1 MKKKIIIIGNG
12 AAGNSALE
20 ELIASGE
27 AFDLTVVTME
37 ATPPYYRPMLSEYIS
52 ETEIPKRF
60 YLHNH
65 DWYITNGIDIKYE
78 TALDEIHPDRKAV
91 KLSNGEELQYDEL
104 ILAMGSRNFIP
115 PLPGVDKS
123 NVLNLRDLTDAET
136 LKKFAWQK
144 KTAVII
150 GGGLL
155 GLELGWQLTKL
166 NVDVTV
172 VEMMERLLPRQLD
185 AEASVLFE
193 EKVKNTGI
201 KVIKGV
207 QTKEIIGS
215 DIAHGVLLSDGTI
228 LPADFV
234 AVSIGVRA
242 ETTCAK
248 KAGLNI
254 DRAIIVDD
262 YMKTNLDSIYAAGDC
277 AEYKGVNYA
286 IWPEAVE
293 QGKVAALNVLG
304 KNTPYVPVT
313 PFNIYH
319 GLNLRLFS
327 IGDVGSNAE
336 ASYDIYSY
344 STEDHFEKFFY
355 RGGKV
360 VGGILIGNI
369 SKSSKLKKAVSEE
382 MSREDFE
389 KMLS

>member
-1 MKKKIIIIGNG
+1 MNKKLIIVGNG

-20 ELIASGE
+20 EILASGE
-27 AFDLTVVTME
+27 AFDITVVTME

-52 ETEIPKRF
+52 ETEIPNRF

-65 DWYITNGIDIKYE
+65 DWYVTHGIDIKYE
-78 TALDEIHPDRKAV
+78 TALDEIHPELKTI
-91 KLSNGEELQYDEL
+91 KLSNGEELQYDSL
-104 ILAMGSRNFIP
+104 ILATGSRNFIP
-115 PLPGVDKS
+115 PIPGIDKS

-136 LKKFAWQK
+136 LKKFAWHK

-155 GLELGWQLTKL
+155 GLELGWQMTKL
-166 NVDVTV
+166 NVEVTV

-193 EKVKNTGI
+193 EKVKETGI

-207 QTKEIIGS
+207 QTKEIIGTEV
-215 DIAHGVLLSDGTI
+215 AHGVLLSDGTI
-228 LPADFV
+228 LPADFI

-242 ETTCAK
+242 ETTSAR
-248 KAGLNI
+248 KAGINT

-262 YMKTNLDSIYAAGDC
+262 FMKTNIEGIFAAGDC

-286 IWPEAVE
+286 IWPEAIE
-293 QGKVAALNVLG
+293 QGRIAALNALG
-304 KNTPYVPVT
+304 KNVPYVPVT

-327 IGDVGSNAE
+327 IGDVGSDTN

-355 RGGKV
+355 KSGKV
-360 VGGILIGNI
+360 VGGILIGDI
-369 SKSSKLKKAVSEE
+369 SKSSKLKRAVTEE

-389 KMLS
+389 SMLN